1 MLVKLTL
8 SSERNLL
15 AHLSWGLKYTQA
27 LMQGLEGWGRGW
39 GREGGRVAASWRADI
54 EQLSRPRRQ
63 MSAYNCTRPQNNR
76 NSVRCETTRRT
87 RSPSVLAGN
96 RCSVGVIRALGG
108 VARCGWGVGVQRKH
122 FQFHISRSSL
132 TRFPFA
138 FVQYFISFIDS
149 TSSTT
154 GSI

>member
-1 MLVKLTL
+1 MVVNLTL

-15 AHLSWGLKYTQA
+15 AHLSWGLKHTQA
-27 LMQGLEGWGRGW
+27 LMQGVGGGGCLWGEGM
-39 GREGGRVAASWRADI
+39 GGAAASWRADI

-76 NSVRCETTRRT
+76 NSVRSETTRRT

-108 VARCGWGVGVQRKH
+108 VARWGWGGGRRATQ
-122 FQFHISRSSL
+122 
-132 TRFPFA
+132 TFPIP
-138 FVQYFISFIDS
+138 Y
-149 TSSTT
+149 
-154 GSI
+154 

>member
-1 MLVKLTL
+1 MVVNLTL

-15 AHLSWGLKYTQA
+15 ANLSWGLKHTQA
-27 LMQGLEGWGRGW
+27 LMQGSRG
-39 GREGGRVAASWRADI
+39 GCGEGRVAAVVVVVVGWSAAASWRADI
-54 EQLSRPRRQ
+54 EQLPRPRQQ

-87 RSPSVLAGN
+87 RSPSVLAGD

-108 VARCGWGVGVQRKH
+108 VAGWRWGVGVQHKH
-122 FQFHISRSSL
+122 FQFHISRSLL

-138 FVQYFISFIDS
+138 FVQYFIS
-149 TSSTT
+149 
-154 GSI
+154 